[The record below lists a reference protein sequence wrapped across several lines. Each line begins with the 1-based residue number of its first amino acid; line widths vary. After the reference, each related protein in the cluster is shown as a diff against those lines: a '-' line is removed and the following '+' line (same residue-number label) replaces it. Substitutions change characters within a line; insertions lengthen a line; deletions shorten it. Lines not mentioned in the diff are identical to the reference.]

1 MSHKFQVNLRGIIN
15 LLSEH
20 LYSGPQVFVREL
32 LQNGVDAIQA
42 RSYLEPENEGEIHLE
57 IIPGK
62 DGTPP
67 TLIFTDNGVGLVESE
82 IHEFLATIG
91 QSSKRGE
98 FQSPK
103 GFIGQFG
110 VGLLSCFIVSDEVVV
125 VTRSVK
131 DKTQPAFEW
140 RGKQDGTYSIKTLGS
155 DLPFGTQVYLL
166 CKPGSEEYFERETLC
181 NLVKKFG
188 GLLSVP
194 LQFLEGES
202 TELLNPEPAPWNRT
216 YRSKAQERKTF
227 LDFGKK
233 LFETS
238 FFDAIPLTS
247 DIGKVQGIAFVLP
260 YSPSLAQKNI
270 HRIYLKNMLL
280 SESAASLLPDWA
292 FFVKCVVNSDELR
305 PTASR
310 EDFYEDQSLEKAR
323 ETLGQCLRD
332 YLIAL
337 SEDEPERLRHLINLH
352 HLSMKALAVQDSDF
366 FRLIIDF
373 LPFETTFGRMTLKE
387 FREKNPVIRYVS
399 SHDQYRQISG
409 VAAAQGEA
417 IINGGYVYDSELLER
432 FSELYPVEQVDAAGF
447 AQTFEDITLE
457 ERDSVFDFLQVA
469 DQILRPFQCVTDIK
483 KFLPIEMPMLYHLSQ
498 EGDFLRSV
506 EHSKEI
512 ANKMWSDILNN
523 LSDSYSKEINAY
535 LFFNLRNPL
544 IQKLVKLKDVQLIG
558 RAVQMLYIQAL
569 LMGHHP
575 LHVKELSLLTGGLS
589 DLIEGCINNQIR
601 ENQ

>member
-1 MSHKFQVNLRGIIN
+1 
-15 LLSEH
+15 
-20 LYSGPQVFVREL
+20 
-32 LQNGVDAIQA
+32 
-42 RSYLEPENEGEIHLE
+42 
-57 IIPGK
+57 
-62 DGTPP
+62 
-67 TLIFTDNGVGLVESE
+67 
-82 IHEFLATIG
+82 
-91 QSSKRGE
+91 
-98 FQSPK
+98 
-103 GFIGQFG
+103 
-110 VGLLSCFIVSDEVVV
+110 
-125 VTRSVK
+125 
-131 DKTQPAFEW
+131 
-140 RGKQDGTYSIKTLGS
+140 
-155 DLPFGTQVYLL
+155 
-166 CKPGSEEYFERETLC
+166 
-181 NLVKKFG
+181 
-188 GLLSVP
+188 
-194 LQFLEGES
+194 
-202 TELLNPEPAPWNRT
+202 
-216 YRSKAQERKTF
+216 
-227 LDFGKK
+227 
-233 LFETS
+233 
-238 FFDAIPLTS
+238 
-247 DIGKVQGIAFVLP
+247 
-260 YSPSLAQKNI
+260 
-270 HRIYLKNMLL
+270 MLL

-292 FFVKCVVNSDELR
+292 FFVKCVVNADELR

-332 YLIAL
+332 YLITL
-337 SEDEPERLRHLINLH
+337 SEEEPERLRHLIGLH

-387 FREKNPVIRYVS
+387 FREKNSVLRYVS

-447 AQTFEDITLE
+447 AQTFEDITLA
-457 ERDSVFDFLQVA
+457 ERESVFDLLQTA
-469 DQILRPFQCVTDIK
+469 DQVLRPFQCATDIK

-523 LSDSYSKEINAY
+523 LSDSYSKGINAH
-535 LFFNLRNPL
+535 LFFNLLNPL
-544 IQKLVKLKDVQLIG
+544 IQKLVKLKDVRLIS

-575 LHVKELSLLTGGLS
+575 LHVKELSLLTDGLS
-589 DLIEGCINNQIR
+589 DLIEGCINDPIS

>member
-15 LLSEH
+15 ILSEH

-42 RSYLEPENEGEIHLE
+42 RAYLEPENKGEIHLE
-57 IIPGK
+57 VVPGK
-62 DGTPP
+62 DGGSP
-67 TLIFTDNGVGLVESE
+67 TLIFTDNGIGLVESE

-91 QSSKRGE
+91 QSSKRGL
-98 FQSPK
+98 QK
-103 GFIGQFG
+103 DFIGQFG

-131 DKTQPAFEW
+131 VKTQPAFEW

-166 CKPGSEEYFERETLC
+166 CKPGFEEYFERETLC
-181 NLVKKFG
+181 NLVNKFG
-188 GLLSVP
+188 GLLPVP
-194 LQFLEGES
+194 LRFLEGES

-216 YRSKAQERKTF
+216 YKSKAQERNTF

-238 FFDAIPLTS
+238 FLDAIPLTS
-247 DIGKVQGIAFVLP
+247 DIGKAQGIAFVLP

-292 FFVKCVVNSDELR
+292 FFVKCVVNADELR

-332 YLIAL
+332 YLITL
-337 SEDEPERLRHLINLH
+337 SEEEPERLRHLIGLH

-387 FREKNPVIRYVS
+387 FREKNSVLRYVS

-447 AQTFEDITLE
+447 AQTFEDITLA
-457 ERDSVFDFLQVA
+457 ERESVFDLLQTA
-469 DQILRPFQCVTDIK
+469 DQVLRPFQCATDIK

-523 LSDSYSKEINAY
+523 LSDSYSKGINA
-535 LFFNLRNPL
+535 LPFFKSTQSFDSKTR
-544 IQKLVKLKDVQLIG
+544 KTE
-558 RAVQMLYIQAL
+558 RR
-569 LMGHHP
+569 
-575 LHVKELSLLTGGLS
+575 S
-589 DLIEGCINNQIR
+589 INK
-601 ENQ
+601 